1 MADLKKA
8 AEPELPIADL
18 KKAAEPELPIADL
31 KKAAEPDGSF
41 SSLSLLQDSVA
52 RAGLAGALIARD
64 SASKAGLAGAL
75 FSLLP
80 LGCAAFL
87 TPAPHPPPSR

>member
-31 KKAAEPDGSF
+31 TKAAEPDGSF

-52 RAGLAGALIARD
+52 RAGLAGALIAQ
-64 SASKAGLAGAL
+64 GPVLELELAGAL

-80 LGCAAFL
+80 LG
-87 TPAPHPPPSR
+87 